1 MKFLA
6 RTACSLALFVSAA
19 GISFAQAPAPA
30 TPDPATQVGRKALT
44 DYLNSVGYKETAA
57 RRALMAKIT
66 TRAQAEARQREVRTK
81 IFNLLGTEP
90 KRVPL
95 NPRITGSTTLP
106 DGVRVDKVIF
116 DSQPNFPIT
125 ALLYTPANPGA
136 QKFPAIVMAPGN
148 PEQAMKAWLKN
159 SPLDGTQMVSDEA
172 NVLRQAQNQFGAFQ
186 WYDVIFNREISP
198 RIRIIYLAMN
208 YESGPLFSRFVFY
221 HTDRG
226 WIVTSF
232 DFNFDD
238 TKILPLT
245 VE

>member
-1 MKFLA
+1 MKGLRMRKSASFFF
-6 RTACSLALFVSAA
+6 ALIAITLFSAGRA
-19 GISFAQAPAPA
+19 SAQSVVRQDVPPPLISGMEA
-30 TPDPATQVGRKALT
+30 
-44 DYLNSVGYKETAA
+44 YK
-57 RRALMAKIT
+57 
-66 TRAQAEARQREVRTK
+66 
-81 IFNLLGTEP
+81 
-90 KRVPL
+90 
-95 NPRITGSTTLP
+95 
-106 DGVRVDKVIF
+106 
-116 DSQPNFPIT
+116 
-125 ALLYTPANPGA
+125 
-136 QKFPAIVMAPGN
+136 PGN

-172 NVLRQAQNQFGAFQ
+172 NILRQAQNQFGAFQ